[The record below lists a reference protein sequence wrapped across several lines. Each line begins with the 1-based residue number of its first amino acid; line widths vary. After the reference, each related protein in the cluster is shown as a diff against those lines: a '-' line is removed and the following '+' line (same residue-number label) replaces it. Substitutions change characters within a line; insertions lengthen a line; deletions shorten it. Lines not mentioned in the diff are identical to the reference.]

1 LAKRPPRTRVLFV
14 DDEPSIRTTLPM
26 ILERSGFDVV
36 AVGSVKEAI
45 KAMSAQNFDVLLTDL
60 NIGQPGDGFTVVSAM
75 RRTQPEVV
83 TVILT
88 GYPAFETALAAI
100 RSQVDDYLVK
110 PADPAELVATLQRK
124 ITTHP
129 ATHTITSKRIP
140 LLIEEHESEIV
151 ERWYACLMED
161 PRLAALPVSR
171 HDRVNYLPTILR
183 AIVQATLRG
192 ERELPADVLDTAAAH
207 ACERRAQ
214 GYTADLLIREWRYL
228 RRTIEVF
235 IQENLLAVE
244 ISFMVSDM
252 ILIGDAVELLLETS
266 IKSYLQC
273 EAAA

>member
-1 LAKRPPRTRVLFV
+1 MAKRPPRTRVLFV